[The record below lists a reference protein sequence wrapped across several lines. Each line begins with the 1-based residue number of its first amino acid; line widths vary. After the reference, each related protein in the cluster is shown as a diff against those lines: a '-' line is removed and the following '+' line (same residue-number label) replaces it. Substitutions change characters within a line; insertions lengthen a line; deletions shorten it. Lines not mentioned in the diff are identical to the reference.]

1 RQILTAAGIDP
12 QIIVSEVD
20 ERAIEAGFTGAVGHL
35 TTALSEAKARAAID
49 RIRSCPPPALTGTV
63 VDIAGASLHEHA
75 RQAIGKPGTAE
86 RTRAVWSEIAGQ
98 WTQLHTGHT
107 VAVLTDADDRD
118 ASTETSAA
126 GLSAIRSRRSTT
138 SVLIGSPSPEEL
150 EAYIATEEP
159 FQVAGAL
166 SSVGYSVA
174 FVDRLDGDHLTV
186 LGLSLPV
193 VRELVT
199 DMGLFWPDLWSPKGY
214 TRSGSCDT
222 PGAVEVFAR
231 TFYRWPASRWCR
243 CRTCP
248 VILQRRAI

>member
-1 RQILTAAGIDP
+1 MIPVVLASQSPARRQILTAAGIDP

-20 ERAIEAGFTGAVGHL
+20 ERAIEAGFTGSVGDL
-35 TTALSEAKARAAID
+35 TTALSEAKARAVID
-49 RIRSCPPPALTGTV
+49 RIRSGPPPELTGTGTV
-63 VDIAGASLHEHA
+63 VVIAGDSLLEHA
-75 RQAIGKPGTAE
+75 GQAIGKPGTAE

-166 SSVGYSVA
+166 TIDGYGGA

-199 DMGLFWPDLWSPKGY
+199 DMGLFWPDLWSPKG
-214 TRSGSCDT
+214 
-222 PGAVEVFAR
+222 
-231 TFYRWPASRWCR
+231 
-243 CRTCP
+243 
-248 VILQRRAI
+248 